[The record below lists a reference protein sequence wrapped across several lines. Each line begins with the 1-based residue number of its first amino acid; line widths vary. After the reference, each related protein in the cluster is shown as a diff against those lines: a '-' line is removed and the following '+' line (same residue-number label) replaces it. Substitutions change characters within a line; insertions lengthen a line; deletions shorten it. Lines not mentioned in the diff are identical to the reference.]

1 MNPLI
6 LDEKV
11 ISRHGA
17 VVKVKRYVKGWWP
30 ELGQLH
36 WGLSGPETVVE
47 VIKVQTMRM
56 FTVVSGLAQNAA

>member
-6 LDEKV
+6 VGEKV
-11 ISRHGA
+11 LSLRDN
-17 VVKVKRYVKGWWP
+17 VTTVRRYLKGWYP

-47 VIKVQTMRM
+47 S
-56 FTVVSGLAQNAA
+56 TVVRLHKFLVVCSGSQEVA